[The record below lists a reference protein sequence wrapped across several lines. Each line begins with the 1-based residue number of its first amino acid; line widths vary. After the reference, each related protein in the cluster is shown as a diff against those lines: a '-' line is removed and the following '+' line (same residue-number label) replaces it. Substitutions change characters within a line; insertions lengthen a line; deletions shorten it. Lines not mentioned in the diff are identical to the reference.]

1 MKVSKPF
8 IVLMPDDFEIK
19 GRVRYRSVDVKTMK
33 PAKLVTKSISNVI
46 KFNTDKPCS
55 VYVVEDED

>member
-1 MKVSKPF
+1 
-8 IVLMPDDFEIK
+8 MPDDFEIK

-33 PAKLVTKSISNVI
+33 PAKLVTNSISNVI